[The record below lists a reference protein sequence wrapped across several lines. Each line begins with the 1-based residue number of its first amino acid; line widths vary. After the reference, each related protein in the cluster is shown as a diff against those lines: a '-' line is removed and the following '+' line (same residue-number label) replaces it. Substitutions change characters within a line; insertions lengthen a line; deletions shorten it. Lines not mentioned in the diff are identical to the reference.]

1 MLDDALNRGR
11 VDAGALRRTLA
22 SLPQPNAADGRLVLA
37 VDVSNWP
44 RPDAPC
50 SADRTLCHSYG
61 RSRDQHPMIPGRPHS
76 FVAALES
83 GCTSWCRLLDV
94 VRLGPA
100 DDVAEVTAAQG
111 S

>member
-1 MLDDALNRGR
+1 LYDSFNRGR
-11 VDAGALRRTLA
+11 VDAGRLRRTLA
-22 SLPQPNAADGRLVLA
+22 SLPQPKAADGRLVLA
-37 VDVSNWP
+37 VDVSNWL

-50 SADRTLCHSYG
+50 GADRLFCHTYG
-61 RSRDQHPMIPGRPHS
+61 RSRDQHLMIPGRPYS

-83 GCTSWCRLLDV
+83 GRTSWCRLLNT
-94 VRLGPA
+94 VRLRPA